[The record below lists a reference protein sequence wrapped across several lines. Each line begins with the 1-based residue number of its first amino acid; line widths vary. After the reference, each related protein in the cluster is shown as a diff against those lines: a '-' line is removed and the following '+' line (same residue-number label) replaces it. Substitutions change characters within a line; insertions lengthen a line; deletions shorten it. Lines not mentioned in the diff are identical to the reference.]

1 MSDYKPTQE
10 QDNIVSAFTTGADL
24 VVEAGAGA
32 GKTST
37 LKLCA
42 GATPRK
48 RGLYLAYN
56 KAIASEA
63 QESFP
68 PSVMC
73 KTSHSLAFGSVGRQY
88 AHRLKAPRQPAA
100 ITAGIL
106 GLTEPLVLGKDLKL
120 HQQQVARLVMEG
132 VQRFCYSDA
141 PEPLRKHAPRLELL
155 TPADNKELAKALHPL
170 IVKAWQDISRI
181 DGRLRFT
188 HDCYLKLWALGN
200 PQLPADYVLLDEAQD
215 SNPCVSG
222 LVNAQASAQKV
233 LVGDACQAIYGW
245 RGAVDAMSTFA
256 GQRLYLS
263 QSFRFGP
270 AIAAEANKWL
280 QLLASPLQLR
290 GFDRIPSRIGM
301 AHPADAVLCRT
312 NGEAV
317 RQAAVAV
324 QLGQRAAIVGGGDD
338 IRQLAEAAIELRL
351 RGTTSHPQLIGF
363 TSWAAVQDHVEHDAG
378 GADLAVA
385 VRLIDSMGAERVI
398 HIIRSLVPEAAADI
412 VLSTAHKAKG
422 REWARVR
429 VAEDFRE
436 PKPDESGQVHLD
448 RGELMLAYVTVTR
461 AQKVLERGG
470 LDWVDGWVTGFPVI
484 PSPRLPEPVE
494 VPEPIPDP
502 EPVEDLAGCTEGPG
516 GTLVSPRCLRCGL
529 PQQQCGCKVPPLTWS
544 AMTGLDRAAFLAR
557 VRGLAAAAARPRV
570 AQRSL

>member
-10 QDNIVSAFTTGADL
+10 QNAIVSAFATGTDL
-24 VVEAGAGA
+24 VIEAGAGA

-56 KAIASEA
+56 KAIATEA

-88 AHRLKAPRQPAA
+88 AHRLKAPRQPARV
-100 ITAGIL
+100 TAEIL
-106 GLTEPLVLGKDLKL
+106 GITEPLVLGKDVPPL
-120 HQQQVARLVMEG
+120 HPQQVARLVMEG
-132 VQRFCYSDA
+132 VQRFCYSAD
-141 PEPLRKHAPRLELL
+141 PEPLRKHAPRLELFA
-155 TPADNKELAKALHPL
+155 PEANRELGKALHPL
-170 IVKAWQDISRI
+170 LVKAWADISRI

-188 HDCYLKLWALGN
+188 HDCYLKLWAMGN

-222 LVNAQASAQKV
+222 LVNAQVNAQKV

-245 RGAVDAMSTFA
+245 RGAVDAMSTFN
-256 GQRLYLS
+256 GERLYLS

-270 AIAAEANKWL
+270 AIASEANKWL
-280 QLLASPLQLR
+280 QLLGSPLYLR
-290 GFDRIPSRIGM
+290 GFDKIPSRLGM

-338 IRQLAEAAIELRL
+338 IRQLAEAAIELRG
-351 RGTTSHPQLIGF
+351 RGTTSHPQLLGF
-363 TSWAAVQDHVEHDAG
+363 TSWAMVQDHVEHDAG
-378 GADLAVA
+378 GSDLAVA
-385 VRLIDSMGAERVI
+385 VRLIDTMGAERVI
-398 HIIRSLVPEAAADI
+398 QIIRSLVPEAAADI

-422 REWARVR
+422 REWGRVR

-461 AQKVLERGG
+461 AQQVLERGG

-484 PSPRLPEPVE
+484 PSPRLPEPM
-494 VPEPIPDP
+494 PEPA
-502 EPVEDLAGCTEGPG
+502 PVEDLAGCTEGPG
-516 GTLVSPRCLRCGL
+516 GTLVSPHCLRCGL
-529 PQQQCGCKVPPLTWS
+529 PQRQCTCKVPPLTWS
-544 AMTGLDRAAFLAR
+544 AMSGLPRTAFLAR
-557 VRGLAAAAARPRV
+557 VRELTVASTRPRV
-570 AQRSL
+570 AQRAL